1 LDLVEEN
8 SLPRAPRPSP
18 HPHVIGVSGPYP
30 ADLVEITSVSGCLE
44 DVDVAAADFEGEEDV
59 DPFEG
64 DRAVDMEKPTAAWS
78 RLVLAGIGAM
88 TYRSLAAAPA
98 ESAAA

>member
-1 LDLVEEN
+1 VV
-8 SLPRAPRPSP
+8 P
-18 HPHVIGVSGPYP
+18 
-30 ADLVEITSVSGCLE
+30 VSGCLE